1 YEENSKQK
9 HQDKKI
15 LELLHSIILEKL
27 NNISG
32 RDKRAI
38 GHSRS
43 YKENDDK
50 TNKNSKIYR
59 KSKLKKLL
67 ELEKQ

>member
-1 YEENSKQK
+1 MRT
-9 HQDKKI
+9 
-15 LELLHSIILEKL
+15 IIWNYRWEKL

-67 ELEKQ
+67 ELEKQVTFDKMITSK